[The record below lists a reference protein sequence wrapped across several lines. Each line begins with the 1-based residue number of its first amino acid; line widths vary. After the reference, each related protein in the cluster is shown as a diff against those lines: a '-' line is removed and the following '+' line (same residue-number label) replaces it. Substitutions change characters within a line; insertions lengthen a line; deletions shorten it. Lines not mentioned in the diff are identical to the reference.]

1 MVPQIDPILEGKL
14 FQAVG
19 PEVESK
25 VRKNGETELREPPL
39 LYYKKVGL
47 EAIVLTGFWRED
59 GDLIG
64 RDLYEPGV
72 LIIPGKNKTEQLL
85 RIEQLLNDTTFPKRL
100 KEHTLKPAFEELKFK
115 DRGKPKK
122 DIIRFV
128 LRGNPGV
135 DGDLGFVVC
144 LEHRA
149 KLSKNKSDSRVS
161 SAESPTYP
169 KDVGGGYKKHSLIT
183 ALGLAAYLK

>member
-115 DRGKPKK
+115 DRGKPK

-135 DGDLGFVVC
+135 DGDLGFVVVWSI
-144 LEHRA
+144 A
-149 KLSKNKSDSRVS
+149 QN
-161 SAESPTYP
+161 
-169 KDVGGGYKKHSLIT
+169 
-183 ALGLAAYLK
+183 YLKTKVIPGSLPLKVLLIQKTLEVGTKNIASSPPLVSPLI